1 MTEKLTYD
9 PTPAD
14 APEFTE
20 EEQESLR
27 VADELGE
34 QENELLAGK
43 YQSAEELEEAYL
55 NLQKKLGS
63 QDDEDEDDEADDTY
77 LDEDEYPEEV
87 AEGVNLIAQASEEYW
102 ENEGQISE
110 ETMERFT
117 EMSSSELV
125 EAYMAIR
132 DRNPD
137 IEGGGESPDLTDAE
151 MNQVYNSAGGEAEYK
166 NLTSWAAQNL
176 DESKMDAFNDIIDR
190 GNAMSI
196 QIAVAGLRA
205 EYEAQEGYE
214 GRMLTGKAARSSGD
228 IFRSQAE
235 VVQAMN
241 DPKYD
246 RDPAYRQDVY
256 DKLERSNLQF

>member
-14 APEFTE
+14 APELTE
-20 EEQESLR
+20 EEQNSLE
-27 VADELGE
+27 VAEKLGQEEAELY
-34 QENELLAGK
+34 AGK
-43 YQSAEELEEAYL
+43 FENAEELENAYL
-55 NLQKKLGS
+55 ELQKKLGS
-63 QDDEDEDDEADDTY
+63 KNEDDEVEDTT

-87 AEGVNLIAQASEEYW
+87 VDGVNLITQASEEYF
-102 ENEGQISE
+102 ENEGAISE
-110 ETMERFT
+110 ETMERFK
-117 EMSSSELV
+117 EMSSSDLV
-125 EAYMAIR
+125 EAYIAIR

-137 IEGGGESPDLTDAE
+137 IDGGGESPDLTDAE
-151 MNQVYNSAGGEAEYK
+151 MNQVYNSAGGETEYN

-190 GNAMSI
+190 GNSTSI

-256 DKLERSNLQF
+256 DKLERSDLQF

>member
-9 PTPAD
+9 PTPAN

-20 EEQESLR
+20 DEQNSLEVAEKLGQEE
-27 VADELGE
+27 AELY
-34 QENELLAGK
+34 AGK
-43 YQSAEELEEAYL
+43 FENAEELENAYIE
-55 NLQKKLGS
+55 LQKKLGS
-63 QDDEDEDDEADDTY
+63 RDEDDDEVEDTY
-77 LDEDEYPEEV
+77 LDDDEYPEEV
-87 AEGVNLIAQASEEYW
+87 IEGVDLITQASEEYFN
-102 ENEGQISE
+102 NEGAISE
-110 ETMERFT
+110 ETMERFK

-132 DRNPD
+132 DRNPEVD
-137 IEGGGESPDLTDAE
+137 GGGYSADLTDAE
-151 MNQVYNSAGGEAEYK
+151 MNQVYNSAGGEAEYN

-190 GNAMSI
+190 GNATSI

-214 GRMLTGKAARSSGD
+214 GRMLTGKAAKSSGD

-256 DKLERSNLQF
+256 DKLERSNVQF

>member
-20 EEQESLR
+20 EEQDSLR

-34 QENELLAGK
+34 KENELLAGK

-63 QDDEDEDDEADDTY
+63 RDEDDDEVEDTT

-87 AEGVNLIAQASEEYW
+87 ADGVELIQTASEEYF
-102 ENEGQISE
+102 ENEGALSE
-110 ETMERFT
+110 ETMERFK

-137 IEGGGESPDLTDAE
+137 IDGGGYSEDLTDAE
-151 MNQVYNSAGGEAEYK
+151 MNQVYNSAGGETEYN
-166 NLTSWAAQNL
+166 NLTTWAAQNL

-190 GNAMSI
+190 GNATSI

-214 GRMLTGKAARSSGD
+214 GRMLTGKAAKSSGD

>member
-20 EEQESLR
+20 EEQDSLR

-43 YQSAEELEEAYL
+43 YQNAEELEEAYL

-63 QDDEDEDDEADDTY
+63 SDEDDDEVEDTY
-77 LDEDEYPEEV
+77 LDEDEDEYPEDV
-87 AEGVNLIAQASEEYW
+87 ADGVDLIMNASEEYW

-137 IEGGGESPDLTDAE
+137 IDGGGESPDLTDAE

-166 NLTSWAAQNL
+166 NLTSWASQNL

-190 GNAMSI
+190 GNATSI

-214 GRMLTGKAARSSGD
+214 GRMLTGKAAKSSGD

-235 VVQAMN
+235 VVQAMS
-241 DPKYD
+241 DPRYE
-246 RDPAYRQDVY
+246 RDEAYRQDVY
-256 DKLERSNLQF
+256 NKLERSNVQF

>member
-14 APEFTE
+14 SPEFTE
-20 EEQESLR
+20 EEQNSLE
-27 VADELGE
+27 VAEKLGQE
-34 QENELLAGK
+34 ENELLAGK
-43 YQSAEELEEAYL
+43 YQNAEELEEAYL

-63 QDDEDEDDEADDTY
+63 QDDDDEVEDTT

-87 AEGVNLIAQASEEYW
+87 ANGVDLITQASEEYY
-102 ENEGQISE
+102 ENDGAISE

-125 EAYMAIR
+125 EAYMAIK

-137 IEGGGESPDLTDAE
+137 VDGGGYSEDLSDAE
-151 MNQVYNSAGGEAEYK
+151 MNQVYNSAGGEAEYN
-166 NLTSWAAQNL
+166 NLTTWAAQNL

-190 GNAMSI
+190 GNATSI

-205 EYEAQEGYE
+205 EYENQEGYE
-214 GRMLTGKAARSSGD
+214 GRMLTGKAAKSSGD
-228 IFRSQAE
+228 IFR
-235 VVQAMN
+235 
-241 DPKYD
+241 
-246 RDPAYRQDVY
+246 
-256 DKLERSNLQF
+256 

>member
-20 EEQESLR
+20 EEQDSLR

-34 QENELLAGK
+34 KENELLAGK
-43 YQSAEELEEAYL
+43 YQNAEELEEAYL

-63 QDDEDEDDEADDTY
+63 QDEDDEVEDTT

-87 AEGVNLIAQASEEYW
+87 ADGVNLIQTASEEYF
-102 ENEGQISE
+102 ENEGALSE
-110 ETMERFT
+110 ETMERFK

-137 IEGGGESPDLTDAE
+137 VDGGGYSEDLTDAE
-151 MNQVYNSAGGEAEYK
+151 MNQVYNSAGGEAEYN
-166 NLTSWAAQNL
+166 NLTTWAAQNL

-190 GNAMSI
+190 GNATSI

-205 EYEAQEGYE
+205 EYENQEGYE
-214 GRMLTGKAARSSGD
+214 GRMLTGKAAKSSGD

>member
-20 EEQESLR
+20 EEQDSLR

-34 QENELLAGK
+34 KENELLAGK
-43 YQSAEELEEAYL
+43 YQNAEELEEAYL

-63 QDDEDEDDEADDTY
+63 QDEDDEVEDTT
-77 LDEDEYPEEV
+77 LDEDEYPEDV
-87 AEGVNLIAQASEEYW
+87 ADGVDLIQTASEEYF
-102 ENEGQISE
+102 ENEGALSE
-110 ETMERFT
+110 ETMERFK

-137 IEGGGESPDLTDAE
+137 IDGGGYSEDLTDAE
-151 MNQVYNSAGGEAEYK
+151 MNQVYNSAGGEAEYN
-166 NLTSWAAQNL
+166 NLTTWAAQNL

-190 GNAMSI
+190 GNATSI

-205 EYEAQEGYE
+205 EYENQEGYE
-214 GRMLTGKAARSSGD
+214 GRMLTGKAAKSSGD

>member
-20 EEQESLR
+20 DEQNSLEVAEKLGKEE
-27 VADELGE
+27 AELY
-34 QENELLAGK
+34 AGK
-43 YQSAEELEEAYL
+43 FENAEELENAYL
-55 NLQKKLGS
+55 ELQKKLGS
-63 QDDEDEDDEADDTY
+63 RDEDDDEVEDTY
-77 LDEDEYPEEV
+77 LDDDEYPEEV
-87 AEGVNLIAQASEEYW
+87 ADGVNLITQASEEYF
-102 ENEGQISE
+102 ENEGAISE
-110 ETMERFT
+110 ETMERFK

-137 IEGGGESPDLTDAE
+137 VDGGGYSEDLTDSE
-151 MNQVYNSAGGEAEYK
+151 MNQVYNSAGGEAEYN

-190 GNAMSI
+190 GNATSI

-205 EYEAQEGYE
+205 EYENQEGYE

-228 IFRSQAE
+228 VFRSQAE

-241 DPKYD
+241 NPKYD

-256 DKLERSNLQF
+256 DKLERSNVQF

>member
-9 PTPAD
+9 PTPAN

-20 EEQESLR
+20 DEQNSLEVAEKLGQEE
-27 VADELGE
+27 AELY
-34 QENELLAGK
+34 AGK
-43 YQSAEELEEAYL
+43 FENAEELENAYIE
-55 NLQKKLGS
+55 LQKKLGS
-63 QDDEDEDDEADDTY
+63 RDEDDDEVEDTY
-77 LDEDEYPEEV
+77 LDDDEYPEEV
-87 AEGVNLIAQASEEYW
+87 IEGVDLITQASEEYFN
-102 ENEGQISE
+102 NEGAISE
-110 ETMERFT
+110 ETMERFK

-132 DRNPD
+132 DRNPEVD
-137 IEGGGESPDLTDAE
+137 GGGYSADLTDAE
-151 MNQVYNSAGGEAEYK
+151 MNQVYNSAGGEAEYN

-190 GNAMSI
+190 GNSTSI

-214 GRMLTGKAARSSGD
+214 GRMLTGKAAKSSGD

-256 DKLERSNLQF
+256 DKLERSNVQF

>member
-20 EEQESLR
+20 EEQNSLE
-27 VADELGE
+27 VAEKLGQEEAELY
-34 QENELLAGK
+34 AGK
-43 YQSAEELEEAYL
+43 FENAEELENAYL
-55 NLQKKLGS
+55 ELQKKLGS
-63 QDDEDEDDEADDTY
+63 KDEDDEVEDTT
-77 LDEDEYPEEV
+77 LDEDEYPDEV
-87 AEGVNLIAQASEEYW
+87 SDGVNLITQASEEYY
-102 ENEGQISE
+102 ENEGAISE
-110 ETMERFT
+110 ETMERFK

-137 IEGGGESPDLTDAE
+137 IDGGGYSEDLSDAE
-151 MNQVYNSAGGEAEYK
+151 MNQVYNSAGGEAEYN

-190 GNAMSI
+190 GNATSI